1 MSLDENISLVVQA
14 IGSELKNAYSAINAN
29 TQNIANLATAQ
40 GQFGKNTTLT
50 LTASEQNLDFTV
62 SIPTTNASIL
72 TIDDTNNRVSLLVNT
87 SYNFRTDMVFNVN
100 TNSPRI
106 VTIRGKRFSDDALVY
121 SRTVSIDQSNGTV
134 KSVST
139 NTLLTLGQNGV
150 PSSPFEMYFTIQC
163 TDTGIELKEFNSV
176 LASGSIGATGVGVL
190 TASGVVDTSK
200 HTTFINVSADAI
212 LTLPSAVTNTSV
224 STNIKRIDTTR
235 KVVSLVT
242 ILGQTIDGN
251 SSININPYQN
261 INVVS
266 DGTNWFIL

>member
-100 TNSPRI
+100 TNSPRT

-176 LASGSIGATGVGVL
+176 LACGTGNTVGVL

-200 HTTFINVSADAI
+200 YATFINVSADAI